1 MIRNVLEHING
12 IATLP
17 VFALILFFLV
27 FAGMTCWAMRL
38 RRPYIDH
45 MGQLPLDDDS
55 TSTRKEYDHE

>member
-17 VFALILFFLV
+17 VFALVLFFLV
-27 FAGMTCWAMRL
+27 FGGMTYWAMRL

-55 TSTRKEYDHE
+55 TSTSKE